1 MPIIPVSHP
10 SFLAFFFL
18 SPLLQPASRFLELV
32 SIFYLV
38 GASFAG
44 SSLPVFDPHLF
55 QFTLIRRPAGKPCIL
70 LYYPSLLNYKTSRP
84 QTSAA
89 MKLAFQLLIIFTIL
103 SASFAH
109 PIHDAPREL
118 TIVGL
123 SQSSKREVPP
133 SPAGT
138 MPPELQLLA
147 DGNKAFRD
155 DLTKN
160 APTLLQTLADEGQ
173 GTLFL
178 TAEY

>member
-1 MPIIPVSHP
+1 
-10 SFLAFFFL
+10 
-18 SPLLQPASRFLELV
+18 
-32 SIFYLV
+32 
-38 GASFAG
+38 
-44 SSLPVFDPHLF
+44 
-55 QFTLIRRPAGKPCIL
+55 
-70 LYYPSLLNYKTSRP
+70 
-84 QTSAA
+84 

-123 SQSSKREVPP
+123 SQSSKREVPA

-178 TAEY
+178 TAKY